1 MIQTI
6 LNWLVSPHKS
16 EVLVSN
22 HLIIPSFPVK
32 LGELVNSRVFHIFQA
47 PLGIGSAIFANYL
60 PVVLEARRVAKLCRR
75 HLAVHCFAARRY
87 VEPSSSVSETQ
98 IRSRH

>member
-1 MIQTI
+1 MTPSVSRQLQTKKNKPKEI

-16 EVLVSN
+16 ELLVSN

-60 PVVLEARRVAKLCRR
+60 PVVVKR
-75 HLAVHCFAARRY
+75 AA
-87 VEPSSSVSETQ
+87 
-98 IRSRH
+98 